1 MSTIRANRPFDVV
14 YTDVWGPAPIV
25 SFDKFTY
32 YVVFVDYYT
41 KYSWLFLLKNK
52 SDVTHVFLQFQKLV
66 ANFFNAKIR
75 ILYTD
80 GGSEFTGLTPQL
92 VACGIQHLK
101 SPPYTPQLV
110 GSAERKHRH
119 IVETGLVLL
128 HHSALPL
135 KFWSAA
141 FQTATYLINRLP
153 T

>member
-1 MSTIRANRPFDVV
+1 MPRVACLLQ
-14 YTDVWGPAPIV
+14 GA
-25 SFDKFTY
+25 
-32 YVVFVDYYT
+32 
-41 KYSWLFLLKNK
+41 LLLKNK

-66 ANFFNAKIR
+66 ANFFNAKIKT
-75 ILYTD
+75 LYTD
-80 GGSEFTGLTPQL
+80 GGGEFTGLTPHL

-119 IVETGLVLL
+119 IVETGLALL